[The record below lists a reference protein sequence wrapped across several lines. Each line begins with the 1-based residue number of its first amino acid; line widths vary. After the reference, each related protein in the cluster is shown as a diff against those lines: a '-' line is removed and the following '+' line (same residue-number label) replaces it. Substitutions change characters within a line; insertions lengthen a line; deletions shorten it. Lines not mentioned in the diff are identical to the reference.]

1 MSRAVPERPSSLSSM
16 PVLRPIDSW
25 FLTHVL
31 PHEAQ
36 FLSAARRLL
45 RNSDEAQDLVQEVF
59 MRLFVMEGWAAI
71 ASPRAYV
78 LRMVR
83 NLAIERIR
91 RSRIIDFQ
99 RLADS
104 EALNFAD
111 EAPDPFRAAY
121 ASDQVQRILAVLDK
135 MPPKYRSVLIERRL
149 DDRPISELARQS
161 GTSASTLE
169 KRLARAIYLLNAG
182 LRAYGA
188 ATDDDESS
196 ARPDDAVGG

>member
-1 MSRAVPERPSSLSSM
+1 MA
-16 PVLRPIDSW
+16 VLRPIDSW
-25 FLTHVL
+25 FLTQVL

-36 FLSAARRLL
+36 FLSVARRLL
-45 RNSDEAQDLVQEVF
+45 RNSDDAQDLVQEVF
-59 MRLFVMEGWAAI
+59 TRLFVMEGWAVI

-91 RSRIIDFQ
+91 RSRIIEFQ
-99 RLADS
+99 QLADS
-104 EALNFAD
+104 EALNLAD
-111 EAPDPFRAAY
+111 ETPDPFRAAC

-135 MPPKYRSVLIERRL
+135 MPPMYRSVLIQRRL
-149 DDRPISELARQS
+149 DERPISELARQM
-161 GTSASTLE
+161 GMSASTLE

-182 LRAYGA
+182 LRADEP
-188 ATDDDESS
+188 ATDGDESS

>member
-1 MSRAVPERPSSLSSM
+1 M
-16 PVLRPIDSW
+16 PALRPIDSW
-25 FLTHVL
+25 FLTQVL

-36 FLSAARRLL
+36 FLRAARRLL
-45 RNSDEAQDLVQEVF
+45 RNSDDAQDLVQEVF
-59 MRLFVMEGWAAI
+59 TRLFVMEGWAGI

-78 LRMVR
+78 LRMLR

-91 RSRIIDFQ
+91 RSRIIEFQ
-99 RLADS
+99 QLADS

-121 ASDQVQRILAVLDK
+121 ASAQVRRILAILDK
-135 MPPKYRSVLIERRL
+135 MPAKYRSVLIQRRL
-149 DDRPISELARQS
+149 DDRPISELARQM
-161 GTSASTLE
+161 GMSASTLE

-182 LRAYGA
+182 LRTDEA
-188 ATDDDESS
+188 ATDGDERS